1 MSTEMH
7 NFSHKLSFPNVEEI
21 SFSAIKHTHF
31 SIPKEL
37 IFCIIF
43 EFSFEPAFN
52 SFQVPLLH

>member
-1 MSTEMH
+1 MH